1 MKNILVPTDF
11 SETAKNAL
19 KFAIKIAHP
28 LKNKIILFHTER
40 PILIA
45 NEIGMY
51 AYPEID
57 EESNNLILNEKM
69 DELLSII
76 NANDLEGEK
85 IIQSGLL
92 VDNIVEL
99 TETKPIDLIVTGTH
113 GAKGLEAF
121 VYGTN
126 SDSIFEKVKCPVL
139 IVPAEAKYHGIK
151 KIMYATDFEFG
162 DIHELEKISKLAR
175 IFNAQIVVTHI
186 NPNADEFEKEQETM
200 DWFSE
205 IGDSTIPYKNIVYKL
220 IYDKNVTEALENA
233 IKDLNIDILCMSIV
247 ERDFF
252 ENIFSKSNIKE
263 MEFHSTIPL
272 MAIHIG
278 KENQLN

>member
-40 PILIA
+40 PLFIA
-45 NEIGMY
+45 NEMGIY
-51 AYPEID
+51 AYPEND
-57 EESNNLILNEKM
+57 EESGKLILNAKM

-76 NANDLEGEK
+76 NAHDLEGEK

-99 TETKPIDLIVTGTH
+99 TETRPIDLIVTGTH

-121 VYGTN
+121 IFGTN
-126 SDSIFEKVKCPVL
+126 SDSIFKKVKCPVL
-139 IVPAEAKYHGIK
+139 IVPGEAKYHGIK

-162 DIHELEKISKLAR
+162 DIHELEKISKLAK
-175 IFNAQIVVTHI
+175 IFNAQIVVTHV
-186 NPNADEFEKEQETM
+186 NSNADEFEKEQETM
-200 DWFSE
+200 DWFAE
-205 IGDSTIPYKNIVYKL
+205 IGDSTMDYKNIVYKL
-220 IYDKNVTEALENA
+220 IYNKNVTEALENA
-233 IKDLNIDILCMSIV
+233 IIDLNIDILCMSIV

-252 ENIFSKSNIKE
+252 EKIFSKSKIKE

-272 MAIHIG
+272 MAMHIG